1 MKRKEIK
8 LDGET
13 YTLSPIT
20 LNNLVEL
27 EEQKV
32 DPESMSGIRYLLY
45 LALVKDKPAMTPETV
60 GELVTMENI
69 GEINE
74 ALVGS
79 LNELEGDTPKGKV
92 ARRKLKT
99 A

>member
-20 LNNLVEL
+20 LNDLVAL
-27 EEQKV
+27 EEEKINQ
-32 DPESMSGIRYLLY
+32 ESMAGIRHLLY
-45 LALVKDKPAMTPETV
+45 LSLTKNHPALTIETV
-60 GELVTMENI
+60 GEMVTMENI
-69 GEINE
+69 GEIND

-79 LNELEGDTPKGKV
+79 LDEIGDTPKGKV
-92 ARRKLKT
+92 QRRKLKT

>member
-1 MKRKEIK
+1 MRRKEIK

-45 LALVKDKPAMTPETV
+45 LALVKDKPSMTPEKV
-60 GELVTMENI
+60 GADRDWETE
-69 GEINE
+69 
-74 ALVGS
+74 
-79 LNELEGDTPKGKV
+79 
-92 ARRKLKT
+92 
-99 A
+99 